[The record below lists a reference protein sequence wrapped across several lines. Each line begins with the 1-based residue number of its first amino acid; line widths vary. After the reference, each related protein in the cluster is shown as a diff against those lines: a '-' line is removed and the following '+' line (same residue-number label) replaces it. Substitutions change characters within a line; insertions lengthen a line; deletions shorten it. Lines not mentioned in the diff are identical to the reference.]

1 MNEFKEWKKNEKD
14 KRWERREKEFKGRR
28 ERKEKDNEWKEKWW
42 EILEMIGKKKV
53 GNMEESGSVKIEG
66 RIVRDKDFRDWRK
79 GEGDRKEM
87 MLEERKL
94 GWIMG
99 KEIEKEERKK
109 LELGKVKRINE
120 KWKIKRKGEILERSN
135 IGNKMEGME
144 KNEDIR

>member
-1 MNEFKEWKKNEKD
+1 MKRIRDEKGEKRNLKVEERGKRRIMSEKKNGE
-14 KRWERREKEFKGRR
+14 
-28 ERKEKDNEWKEKWW
+28 

-53 GNMEESGSVKIEG
+53 GDMEESGSVKIEG